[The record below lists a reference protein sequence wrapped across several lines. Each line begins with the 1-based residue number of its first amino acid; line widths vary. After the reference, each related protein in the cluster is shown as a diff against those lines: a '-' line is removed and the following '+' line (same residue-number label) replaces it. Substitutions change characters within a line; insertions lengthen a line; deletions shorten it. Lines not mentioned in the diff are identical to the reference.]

1 MLYII
6 DKIKPMENFMTTKKT
21 SKANRIRNGKC
32 SFCNKKTDSI
42 DQLIVND
49 DVAICNACVEIC
61 NEIIKKRNNK
71 KIEHKMLDSQEIK
84 KHLDQYIVGQDRAKK
99 VLSVAVVNHLKRLM
113 AKKDDIELEKSNIL
127 LIGPTGTGKT
137 LIAKTLAE
145 YLDLPFSIGDA
156 TTLTEAGYVGD
167 DVENLLVRL
176 LQASNDNIQTAQQ
189 GIIFVDEIDKI
200 GRKGENR
207 SITRDVSG
215 EGVQQALL
223 KMIEGTIVNV
233 PPTGGRKHPER
244 GCIEFD
250 TKDVLFI
257 CSGSFE
263 GIEKIVEQRTEEKAF
278 GFGSRKSTKT
288 TNDLRIQNEDI
299 LHFGI
304 VPELLGRLPI
314 VATLDKMDH
323 DSLKRI
329 LTEPKNS
336 ITKQYK
342 KIFALDNIELTFE
355 SKGLDLI
362 IEEAL
367 KRGTGA
373 RALRSLLEEVMTDV
387 MFEISNIKRKK
398 FRLTSKHVRESLH
411 LSCKKTG

>member
-1 MLYII
+1 
-6 DKIKPMENFMTTKKT
+6 MTTKKT